1 MHEHQVKGGLTLVT
15 PMIQPS
21 GDVVMN
27 VVTPILEI
35 FSSNEL
41 GNERTIV
48 DPHTNVTT
56 LVLEFSDMNTNS
68 AANL

>member
-15 PMIQPS
+15 PMIWPS

-27 VVTPILEI
+27 VVTPILDI
-35 FSSNEL
+35 FASNEL
-41 GNERTIV
+41 GNGRTTI

-56 LVLEFSDMNTNS
+56 LVLEFSDMDTNS
-68 AANL
+68 TANL